1 MIRWA
6 LLLAAGLFATNVAAQ
21 AYPNKQVR
29 IIVGFAPGGGA
40 DITARTVGQKLQE
53 ALGQPVVIENRAGA
67 GGTIGAAA
75 AAKAPN
81 DGYTLLMTTNG
92 PHAIA
97 PSLYANLP
105 YDIFRDFEPV
115 SLVTVTPYALVAHP
129 TVEANNMQQL
139 IAWLKTR
146 PAPESYASAGNGTPA
161 HLAAVLFGSMAGV
174 KLNHVPYK
182 GAAPGL
188 TAVLA
193 GEVKL
198 MFSEISVSAPHIRA
212 GRIKA
217 YAVSGLSRS
226 PLMPELVTVSEAGLP
241 GYETTVWQA
250 LMAPPGT
257 PREIVQ
263 RLNSEMAKIL
273 AMPDTREKFTALGAV
288 VTPSSPAELTAIM
301 KRDQEKWARLIKEIG
316 GIKAD

>member
-273 AMPDTREKFTALGAV
+273 TMPDTREKFTALGAV

>member
-1 MIRWA
+1 
-6 LLLAAGLFATNVAAQ
+6 
-21 AYPNKQVR
+21 
-29 IIVGFAPGGGA
+29 
-40 DITARTVGQKLQE
+40 
-53 ALGQPVVIENRAGA
+53 
-67 GGTIGAAA
+67 
-75 AAKAPN
+75 
-81 DGYTLLMTTNG
+81 
-92 PHAIA
+92 
-97 PSLYANLP
+97 
-105 YDIFRDFEPV
+105 
-115 SLVTVTPYALVAHP
+115 
-129 TVEANNMQQL
+129 
-139 IAWLKTR
+139 
-146 PAPESYASAGNGTPA
+146 
-161 HLAAVLFGSMAGV
+161 VLFGSMAGV